1 MVVATVGYA
10 AGEGNAGL
18 VYARIMGDGA
28 ARVIRRPFRI
38 PEPRDD
44 RAEAYGAVTAVAQ
57 ALAKR
62 RVRGVRFIIGN
73 ATLAAEIMNRSGIP
87 DPMALAYVRLRCAL
101 NALDAGVT
109 AGTTD
114 ELTQRARAEIALNFA
129 A

>member
-10 AGEGNAGL
+10 ASGGEGLA
-18 VYARIMGDGA
+18 YARIMGDGA
-28 ARVIRRPFRI
+28 PRLLRQPFRV
-38 PEPRDD
+38 PEPYDD
-44 RAEAYGAVTAVAQ
+44 RAAAYGAVTAVAR

-73 ATLAAEIMNRSGIP
+73 PALAAEVVNRGDVP
-87 DPMALAYVRLRCAL
+87 DPLALAYVRLRCAL
-101 NALDAGVT
+101 NALDAGVI

-114 ELTQRARAEIALNFA
+114 ELTQRARAEITLNFA